1 MESDLNYALIGKQ
14 IKFYRRKKQLTQ
26 EKLSELVHVEPSHI
40 SHIER
45 GTTKLSLC
53 TFLRV
58 ANALDASLDELAYY
72 NLKKCS
78 HVAFKNIDDL
88 LQDCTSEE
96 LVAIEQTIRN
106 TKSILRNLNRN
117 TD

>member
-1 MESDLNYALIGKQ
+1 MEDNLDYAVIGKQ
-14 IKFYRRKKQLTQ
+14 IKTYRCKKQLTQ
-26 EKLSELVHVEPSHI
+26 EKLSELVHIEPSHI

-45 GTTKLSLC
+45 ATTKLSLS
-53 TFLRV
+53 TFSSI
-58 ANALDASLDELAYY
+58 ANVLDASLDELAYY

-88 LQDCTSEE
+88 LQDCTAEE

-106 TKSILRNLNRN
+106 TKSILRSLNRN
-117 TD
+117 KD

>member
-1 MESDLNYALIGKQ
+1 MENNLDYTVIGKQ
-14 IKFYRRKKQLTQ
+14 IRFYRHKMELTQ
-26 EKLSELVHVEPSHI
+26 EKLSELIHIETSHI

-45 GTTKLSLC
+45 ATTKLSLP
-53 TFLRV
+53 TFSCI
-58 ANALDASLDELAYY
+58 ANALNTTLDELAYY

-88 LQDCTSEE
+88 LQDCTAEE
-96 LVAIEQTIRN
+96 LVAIEQMIRN
-106 TKSILRNLNRN
+106 TKPILRNLNRN